1 MTATGICALN
11 TKTPTKSMTR
21 LTHTSNKLGRRTT
34 RAPKEWESRTV
45 EEIQEDLKVVS
56 EAWGGTRE
64 DKRAWGQLKRELK
77 VARLEAAR
85 IAAKA
90 ARAK

>member
-1 MTATGICALN
+1 
-11 TKTPTKSMTR
+11 MTR
-21 LTHTSNKLGRRTT
+21 LRHTSNKLGRRTT